1 MVNLLFISNDTR
13 INGLIAYLQPLLR
26 SAINSTADF
35 DLGLKDVFDKRP
47 DLVFIQRKIGGVSG
61 DAVAQH
67 IKELLR
73 GKRPK
78 IILLQDDSENAPV
91 SSCYDDSV
99 GFILQEPELYRAFQ
113 KYLEKFPEMPWRENL
128 TAAPESIDA
137 EPAAPDAAGPAVS
150 PATRKPAEPVK
161 KKPPQAPLGKP
172 APAPPKY
179 SVPEEDEDDAVF
191 GDIPFVY
198 TPAKRCRWKVVGS
211 IAAALILGV
220 SIWGAF
226 FWYSGG
232 SKPSA
237 HPGSGSERG
246 VDLLHL
252 PAVILASKAD
262 SDFSAHNPGWQKF
275 VGERVEFRVYSEKE
289 TMKVIQAIVHGQAV
303 GDEFMN
309 AFLLDMFGS
318 SDCSIA
324 STAAKEGDLVQKG
337 TAPHGSEIIIYRQE
351 KTNLIKGFVISFA

>member
-1 MVNLLFISNDTR
+1 MVNLLFISNDKR
-13 INGLIAYLQPLLR
+13 INGLISYLQPLLR

-35 DLGLKDVFDKRP
+35 DQGLKDVFDKRP
-47 DLVFIQRKIGGVSG
+47 DVVFIQRKIGGVSG

-78 IILLQDDSENAPV
+78 IILLQDDSENTPV

-113 KYLEKFPEMPWRENL
+113 KYLEKFPEMPWRENQ
-128 TAAPESIDA
+128 AATHEGVDA
-137 EPAAPDAAGPAVS
+137 EPGTPDTDDPVVS
-150 PATRKPAEPVK
+150 PTARKPAEQVK
-161 KKPPQAPLGKP
+161 KKPPQASLGKP
-172 APAPPKY
+172 APVPPKQ
-179 SVPEEDEDDAVF
+179 SIPDDEDAVF

-198 TPAKRCRWKVVGS
+198 TPAKRCRWKVIGS
-211 IAAALILGV
+211 IAAALIVGV

-226 FWYSGG
+226 FWYSEG
-232 SKPSA
+232 SKPLVDTV
-237 HPGSGSERG
+237 SGSERSA
-246 VDLLHL
+246 DSLHL
-252 PAVILASKAD
+252 PAVILANRAD
-262 SDFSAHNPGWQKF
+262 STFSANNPGWQKF
-275 VGERVEFRVYSEKE
+275 VGERVEFRVFREKE
-289 TMKVIQAIVHGQAV
+289 KMRVIQAIVHGQAV

-309 AFLLDMFGS
+309 AFLLDLFGS

-324 STAAKEGDLVQKG
+324 STAAKEGYLVQKG

>member
-13 INGLIAYLQPLLR
+13 INGLIAFLQPLLR

-35 DLGLKDVFDKRP
+35 DQGLKDVFDKRP

-78 IILLQDDSENAPV
+78 IILLQDNSENTPV

-99 GFILQEPELYRAFQ
+99 GFILQEPELYRSFQ
-113 KYLEKFPEMPWRENL
+113 KYLGKFPEMPWRENL
-128 TAAPESIDA
+128 PADPQGVDA
-137 EPAAPDAAGPAVS
+137 EPAASDTAGPAA
-150 PATRKPAEPVK
+150 PPPTRKPAEPVK
-161 KKPPQAPLGKP
+161 KKSSQAPLASP
-172 APAPPKY
+172 A
-179 SVPEEDEDDAVF
+179 VPDEDDAVF

-198 TPAKRCRWKVVGS
+198 TPAKRCRWKIIGS
-211 IAAALILGV
+211 IAAALILSV
-220 SIWGAF
+220 SILGGF
-226 FWYSGG
+226 FWFSGG
-232 SKPSA
+232 STPLA
-237 HPGSGSERG
+237 DPGSGSKRG
-246 VDLLHL
+246 GDSLHL
-252 PAVILASKAD
+252 PAVILVNKAD
-262 SDFSAHNPGWQKF
+262 SAFSAQNPGWQKF
-275 VGERVEFRVYSEKE
+275 VGERVEFRVFREKE
-289 TMKVIQAIVHGQAV
+289 KVKVIQAIVHGQAV

-318 SDCSIA
+318 SDCSTA
-324 STAAKEGDLVQKG
+324 STDAKEGYLVQKG

-351 KTNLIKGFVISFA
+351 KTKLIKGFVISFA